1 MKAFQGSVRELRHSL
16 SYSAVY
22 KRGKRVNS
30 ELFTAFY
37 LRNGLEFHR
46 CGITVSR
53 KFSNKAVARNR
64 AKRLLRE
71 AIRQNISTFTSSNF
85 KLDLVLNAKSK
96 LADCKTD
103 EVSVDLQ
110 KLLMQVIR

>member
-1 MKAFQGSVRELRHSL
+1 LKAFQGSVRELRHSL
-16 SYSAVY
+16 GYSAVY

-30 ELFTAFY
+30 ELFTVFY

-64 AKRLLRE
+64 AKRILRE
-71 AIRQNISTFTSSNF
+71 AIRQNVSVFASSNF
-85 KLDLVLNAKSK
+85 RLDLVLNAKSK
-96 LADCKTD
+96 LANCNSG
-103 EVSVDLQ
+103 EVSLDLQ
-110 KLLMQVIR
+110 KLLMRVIG